1 MERMADLVTAWSR
14 IGFRVCDEI
23 FKNYFL
29 AASFPKKLK
38 RIKARWEA
46 DLVQGGI

>member
-29 AASFPKKLK
+29 AASFPK
-38 RIKARWEA
+38 RMKAYKSKM
-46 DLVQGGI
+46 GG